1 MNIREIANGINEKSK
16 EYQLGKF
23 QGLRK
28 EIKGL
33 SKRKSSIIFTNHTIS
48 EEGWAYHS
56 GGSKE
61 LHFSIGL
68 EQQGFRYGVTI
79 SLQINILLADL
90 SILFPKT
97 LKLNSLIRN
106 ELNLFMDYKMWYWRE
121 KRSKITEVHEIND
134 SLAKNGTYIFIGK

>member
-48 EEGWAYHS
+48 KEGWAYHS

-79 SLQINILLADL
+79 SLQLNLLLADL